1 MSILS
6 EKQRDKG
13 KKTERKK
20 YDNERK
26 ENKKSVNEY
35 NNVCRGRE
43 KRIEMKEGKK
53 IEKEG
58 QSKR

>member
-1 MSILS
+1 MRNKEI
-6 EKQRDKG
+6 KG
-13 KKTERKK
+13 KRQRERNMITRERKI
-20 YDNERK
+20 
-26 ENKKSVNEY
+26 KKSVNEY
-35 NNVCRGRE
+35 KNVCRGRE